1 MARLKTTIAICAL
14 ALTNVAIA
22 AAPAAAK
29 EESSEVRE
37 LRDRTAVHD
46 VLLAYGRLIDE
57 RDFAGFGALF
67 TADGT
72 YGNSTGPEAI
82 AAGMAANFKANPFGF
97 RDPNFHVF
105 FNERIQLHGDTAT
118 AQSTSFYV
126 VPDDVGGFRIALMAS
141 YDDELVR
148 VGDTWKFK
156 RRTVKGHTPSKP
168 AK

>member
-1 MARLKTTIAICAL
+1 MARLKTALAICAL
-14 ALTNVAIA
+14 SLTTIA
-22 AAPAAAK
+22 VTAAPAGAK
-29 EESSEVRE
+29 ESSSEVQE
-37 LRDRTAVHD
+37 LRDRTAIHD

-57 RDFAGFGALF
+57 RDFEGFGALF
-67 TADGT
+67 TPDGT
-72 YGNSTGPEAI
+72 YGNNTGPAAI
-82 AAGMAANFKANPFGF
+82 AAGMESNFKANPFGF

-126 VPDDVGGFRIALMAS
+126 VPDDVGGYRIALMAS

-156 RRTVKGHTPSKP
+156 RRAVKGLTPSKP